1 MTTKERKQIKHS
13 LKTNIDSADTWIKM
27 ALAGADLGGNE
38 DTSDPLTKGFLVQK
52 LKTLRHQIANDA
64 NAFLAEVDKAIEKL
78 S

>member
-27 ALAGADLGGNE
+27 ALTGVDLGANE
-38 DTSDPLTKGFLVQK
+38 DTSESSAKEFVIHK
-52 LKTLRHQIANDA
+52 LKTIRHLIANDA
-64 NAFLAEVDKAIEKL
+64 NAFLTEIDNAIEKL